1 MPGDQGRSLDALD
14 RSVPDTYSNLCH
26 LPTNEFV
33 LKPCYGNKGGLGPL
47 IYLVGDS
54 HAAQWVP
61 ALEAISPTNF
71 ARFRFITKSSCPYV
85 SLKFNKN
92 CEKWIENFT
101 EDIISNK
108 PTLVIFSSMTNAR
121 YITPLNEET
130 YSKLWLK
137 NFHLLSTRIKQSTQ
151 IALIVDTAYSSFDSS
166 ECLLS
171 HRELD
176 CDFSFRQTRLTQLL
190 AEYAL
195 AHGISYLNFN
205 TKLCPEMRC
214 ISGDSQINYYRD
226 AHHVSVSLST
236 RFGALMKE
244 NLKDILRM

>member
-1 MPGDQGRSLDALD
+1 MPGDLGRALDTLD
-14 RSVPDTYSNLCH
+14 RSVPDTYSNSCH

-33 LKPCYGNKGGLGPL
+33 LKPCYSNKGGTGPL

-61 ALEAISPTNF
+61 ALEAVSRTNF

-92 CEKWIENFT
+92 CEKWIANVT

-121 YITPLNEET
+121 YLTPLNEET
-130 YSKLWLK
+130 YSSLWLN
-137 NFHLLSTRIKQSTQ
+137 NFQLMSTRIRKSTQ
-151 IALIVDTAYSSFDSS
+151 IAIIEDTPYSSFDSS

-171 HRELD
+171 HKEID
-176 CDFSFRQTRLTQLL
+176 CDFSFRKTRLTQLI
-190 AEYAL
+190 EKYAL
-195 AHGISYLNFN
+195 ANGIWYINFN
-205 TKLCPEMRC
+205 KELCPEMRC
-214 ISGDSQINYYRD
+214 TSGDSRINYYRD
-226 AHHVSVSLST
+226 AHHISVALSE
-236 RFGALMKE
+236 RFEPLLSYKLQMILKE
-244 NLKDILRM
+244 